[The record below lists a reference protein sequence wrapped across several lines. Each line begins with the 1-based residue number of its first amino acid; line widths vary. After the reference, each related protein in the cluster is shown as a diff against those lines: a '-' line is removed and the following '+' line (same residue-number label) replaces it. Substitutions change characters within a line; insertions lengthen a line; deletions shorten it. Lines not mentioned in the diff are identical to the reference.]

1 MSNEK
6 DLKAPSKL
14 TATITSRS
22 PVPSLS
28 QVDIQPYFVQAAFT
42 SPDGN
47 FPAPNNNM
55 VFVWDGGPNISATTA
70 AGQGTVLGTLKDG
83 TASASPTGGQNFF
96 SSDYVMGYSVGPSG
110 LGPDKKTVTYPNIA
124 ASIYIPGGVGSTQP
138 TQAFGSSIDLV
149 LSQVMATSLVFVYGF
164 PPGTNPPV
172 NGAFIGLWNQNLTSP
187 YQTAP
192 QVTVPLQAPNQW
204 TGQVF
209 MPGLRLSSG
218 MQYTAALYTSG
229 YPLTAGATAPTTIA
243 AWITF
248 QVVNAL

>member
-110 LGPDKKTVTYPNIA
+110 LGPARKTGPFPTTPPPFSTPA
-124 ASIYIPGGVGSTQP
+124 GAGGPHPPQRFGST
-138 TQAFGSSIDLV
+138 
-149 LSQVMATSLVFVYGF
+149 
-164 PPGTNPPV
+164 
-172 NGAFIGLWNQNLTSP
+172 
-187 YQTAP
+187 
-192 QVTVPLQAPNQW
+192 
-204 TGQVF
+204 
-209 MPGLRLSSG
+209 
-218 MQYTAALYTSG
+218 
-229 YPLTAGATAPTTIA
+229 
-243 AWITF
+243 
-248 QVVNAL
+248 